1 MLPLHLDLL
10 LHVAVA
16 FHCVLLP
23 VQCPTPGAITSCDL
37 ALSGDL
43 LGCSDGLG
51 VVHFFASS
59 SSAACNAYSAP
70 HSLPHVG
77 PFIGPNAIKSEAA
90 DVVAQPAK
98 DVSAAFIECSFVSA
112 PPFDAALD
120 SQGPP
125 VPEQTTV

>member
-1 MLPLHLDLL
+1 
-10 LHVAVA
+10 VR
-16 FHCVLLP
+16 CSC
-23 VQCPTPGAITSCDL
+23 QCPTPGAVTSCEL
-37 ALSGDL
+37 ASSGEV
-43 LGCSDGLG
+43 LGCCDGLG

-70 HSLPHVG
+70 HAVPHAGPFVG
-77 PFIGPNAIKSEAA
+77 PTAIPSEAA
-90 DVVAQPAK
+90 DAVTQPAK

-125 VPEQTTV
+125 VRARSRFQIRS